1 MPELRHD
8 PLLQRWVIVSTDRGA
23 RPVLETADTKAKTR
37 NPPCPYCPGHEAESL
52 PEIAATRSADTNPDS
67 PGWRVRVVP
76 NKYPALRSDASE
88 MEGLG
93 PLFGRRAG
101 HGHHEVIIEGEDH
114 TRSVSELAPDRM
126 REVVSAYRE
135 RFRALSTVAGL
146 ESAVLIKN
154 VGVEAGASIEHSH
167 SQLIATPLLPPTLEL
182 EMRSAAEWSRQ
193 GRGCIWCSIIEEER
207 ARQERVVF
215 EQGGLIALCPW
226 ASRFPYETWILPRT
240 HASHFESASDED
252 IVELAACI
260 QKLVHAVEACLHR
273 PPYNYVIH
281 SAPFPTEASPEYHWR
296 LSLLPRITHAAGYE
310 QATGLYINPL
320 LPEVAAADLRSRLV
334 GAAGLDP
341 DGR

>member
-1 MPELRHD
+1 LPELRHD
-8 PLLQRWVIVSTDRGA
+8 PLLQRWVIVSTERGA
-23 RPVLETADTKAKTR
+23 RPALEAEATEAKNG
-37 NPPCPYCPGHEAESL
+37 NPLCPFCPGHEAETL

-101 HGHHEVIIEGEDH
+101 KGHHEVIIEGEDH

-182 EMRSAAEWSRQ
+182 EMRSAAEWRRQ

-252 IVELAACI
+252 IVDLAACI

-273 PPYNYVIH
+273 PPYNYVVH

-320 LPEVAAADLRSRLV
+320 LPEVAAADLRSRL
-334 GAAGLDP
+334 A
-341 DGR
+341 